1 MGLMRGREEV
11 YETEALE
18 RFTEILEETALRIAH
33 ALNES
38 LERVS
43 LWMPS
48 NGDGPVS
55 ANFSVIRDGQ
65 EEDGGSLRIEREAFT
80 DHCRED
86 VWGL

>member
-11 YETEALE
+11 YETDALE
-18 RFTEILEETALRIAH
+18 RFTEILEEAALQIART
-33 ALNES
+33 LSES

-55 ANFSVIRDGQ
+55 ANFSVIRNAQ
-65 EEDGGSLRIEREAFT
+65 EEGGGLRIEREAFT
-80 DHCRED
+80 DHYRED

>member
-1 MGLMRGREEV
+1 MKGREAV

-18 RFTEILEETALRIAH
+18 SFTEILEGAALRIART
-33 ALNES
+33 LNES

-48 NGDGPVS
+48 NRDGPVS
-55 ANFSVIRDGQ
+55 ANFSVVRDGQ
-65 EEDGGSLRIEREAFT
+65 EEDGGLRIEREAFT
-80 DHCRED
+80 DHYRED

>member
-1 MGLMRGREEV
+1 MRGREEI

-18 RFTEILEETALRIAH
+18 TFTEILEEAALQIARV
-33 ALNES
+33 LDES